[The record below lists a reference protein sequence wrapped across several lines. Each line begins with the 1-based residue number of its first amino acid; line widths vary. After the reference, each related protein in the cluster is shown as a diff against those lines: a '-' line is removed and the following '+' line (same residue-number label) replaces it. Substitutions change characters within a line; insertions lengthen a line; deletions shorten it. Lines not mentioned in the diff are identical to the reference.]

1 MFTEQFVS
9 ELASAVAKQVLA
21 KMAEEGTVPKRLF
34 TVQEAAV
41 YIGRSQKAV
50 DHLIA
55 RGAIQVT
62 RLDGRRQIDRVALDK
77 LIASALAKN
86 DPFLLS

>member
-21 KMAEEGTVPKRLF
+21 KMTEEGTVPKRLF

-41 YIGRSQKAV
+41 YIGRSPKAV

-77 LIASALAKN
+77 LIEENTL
-86 DPFLLS
+86 FEM